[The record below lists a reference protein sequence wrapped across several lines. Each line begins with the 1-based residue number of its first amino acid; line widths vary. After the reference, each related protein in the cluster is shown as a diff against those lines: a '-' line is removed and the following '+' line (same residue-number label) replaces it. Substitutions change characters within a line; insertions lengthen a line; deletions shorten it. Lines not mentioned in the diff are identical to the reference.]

1 MSAAWGGGGGGRGSA
16 GGESDSSSS
25 SGGEEEEAEVAEA
38 ESAASGGGGSGEQRL
53 MADSSGDGPE
63 KPKRPRSSRSKA
75 SAHSATKRAR
85 ARTRAEHALSMVHL
99 ALKEQSAIFEEVQPC
114 PLPQVPRGVK
124 LEQAEKK
131 RIDAYAQLAA
141 AEKTYCDCLAQV
153 RASEAVLNPVVARCP
168 AVFGVAVSAP
178 STTWAVE
185 DWTSSTPLPDLASS
199 LKRSFLAAFS
209 YADPAKNRIAPK
221 YKKAPG
227 VRKKSR
233 KEEAEGG
240 GSGDAGVAGI

>member
-25 SGGEEEEAEVAEA
+25 SSDEEEEVAEA
-38 ESAASGGGGSGEQRL
+38 ETGAGGDGGGGEQGL
-53 MADSSGDGPE
+53 AVNNSGDGAG
-63 KPKRPRSSRSKA
+63 KPKRPRSSRSNA
-75 SAHSATKRAR
+75 SSHCATKRTR
-85 ARTRAEHALSMVHL
+85 ARYRAEHALSLVHL
-99 ALKEQSAIFEEVQPC
+99 ALKEQRALFEEVQPE

-124 LEQAEKK
+124 LEHAENR
-131 RIDAYAQLAA
+131 RISAYAQLAA
-141 AEKTYCDCLAQV
+141 AEKTYCDCLAEV
-153 RASEAVLNPVVARCP
+153 RASEAVINPVVARCP

-178 STTWAVE
+178 STTWALE
-185 DWTSSTPLPDLASS
+185 DWTSSTPLPYLASS

-233 KEEAEGG
+233 REVTEGG
-240 GSGDAGVAGI
+240 GSGDAVGAGI